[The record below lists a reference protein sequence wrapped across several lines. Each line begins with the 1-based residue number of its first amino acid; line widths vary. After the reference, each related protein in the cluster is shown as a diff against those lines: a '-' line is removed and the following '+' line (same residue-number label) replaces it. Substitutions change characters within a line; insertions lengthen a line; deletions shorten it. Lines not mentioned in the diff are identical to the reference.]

1 MLAQNNLNSILKTAK
16 GFDKQCLTSFL
27 PTEYSIGENWLKLLV
42 EDIPEEDISEEDI
55 SEEDIFEEDISE
67 EDIFVTFLMLL
78 LIWIKLLLILPQKY

>member
-1 MLAQNNLNSILKTAK
+1 MVVEACTKYSQFNPETAK

-55 SEEDIFEEDISE
+55 S
-67 EDIFVTFLMLL
+67 
-78 LIWIKLLLILPQKY
+78 